1 MAGGLKM
8 ESAESIIIL
17 NKKQQEEWKKLSLSN
32 IFKSLKGINENELS
46 DKIKDAIISALK
58 NKKSIE

>member
-1 MAGGLKM
+1 M